1 MGDDN
6 NQHNKKQCKSCGDHI
21 LRLKY
26 CSEECRN
33 KFKRQQNKKRS
44 KKRSKK
50 FRIQKCELCGVEY
63 TGRTSKYCGDICY
76 NISTRL
82 SQYDHCECGMSK
94 GIKSKSCQ
102 RCSLKRR
109 SLNFASPPR
118 SLKKCKL
125 CKVEFNAL
133 PAQLFCSKRCTQ
145 NHHSKQKRGKKA
157 NRFVEEIFLDVVLK
171 RDKHKCQI
179 CFTKVMGNIHHAHDM
194 YPNLDHIIPLSKGG
208 EHSYSNIQLTCR
220 SCNCF
225 DKRGN

>member
-1 MGDDN
+1 MN
-6 NQHNKKQCKSCGDHI
+6 KNKQHKEKKCKSCGNQI
-21 LRLKY
+21 SSLKY
-26 CSEECRN
+26 CDEKCRSN
-33 KFKRQQNKKRS
+33 HAKQQKK
-44 KKRSKK
+44 KKGKK
-50 FRIQKCELCGVEY
+50 HKVQKCDLCGVAY
-63 TGRTSKYCGDICY
+63 TGRTSKYCSDLCY
-76 NISTRL
+76 NVGVRM
-82 SQYDHCECGMSK
+82 SQYDCCECGMT
-94 GIKSKSCQ
+94 KSNRSNHCKQ
-102 RCSLKRR
+102 CSLKRR
-109 SLNFASPPR
+109 ASTYVPPQR

-125 CKVEFNAL
+125 CKAEFHAT
-133 PAQLFCSKRCTQ
+133 PRQLFCSKRCLD

-179 CFTKVMGNIHHAHDM
+179 CFTKVMGNVHHAHDM